1 MQTGRDESREDASFK
16 VRLKKN
22 GEFTN
27 ELSSSS
33 QVSQQCKREEN

>member
-1 MQTGRDESREDASFK
+1 MQTGRDEREDASFE

-22 GEFTN
+22 GEFAN
-27 ELSSSS
+27 QLSSRS